1 MGTGINRVTK
11 KVRQREDDSIDMGDS
26 MSEPDE
32 VRGKKAHEKDDVR
45 LQDGEV
51 ITKIIDGILS
61 NYFLKRVHSLAEKI
75 VVDLEKPLI
84 SKVWIDGMLQQV
96 EYECL
101 PKFDTCLI
109 RDGNSNAYKPNN
121 KEVSSTLV
129 VDWRVEL
136 KKFDD

>member
-1 MGTGINRVTK
+1 MTV
-11 KVRQREDDSIDMGDS
+11 
-26 MSEPDE
+26 
-32 VRGKKAHEKDDVR
+32 
-45 LQDGEV
+45 
-51 ITKIIDGILS
+51 
-61 NYFLKRVHSLAEKI
+61 

-96 EYECL
+96 EYKCL

-109 RDGNSNAYKPNN
+109 RDRNSNAYKPNN